1 MMKTLTLIIG
11 LLMTV
16 TLQAQ
21 DITVKAELY
30 KDTVGYE
37 ETIQVTFTI
46 ENEMNA
52 QFTAPLFE
60 SFESAQL
67 NGNSM
72 RTSIVNGVS
81 TMSKSLTYV
90 LSHYGKDIYE
100 IESATFE
107 VNGEIYV
114 TEPII
119 VVVADVATTP
129 NPPSAEDQFGF
140 GSDFGMFRRSPFGNQ
155 PRRIQ
160 PEKKETPKE
169 NPSKTKKRKKVY
181 KM

>member
-1 MMKTLTLIIG
+1 MKTLTLIIG
-11 LLMTV
+11 VLMTV

-52 QFTAPLFE
+52 QFNAPAFE

-72 RTSIVNGVS
+72 QTSMVNGV
-81 TMSKSLTYV
+81 TTTSKSITYV
-90 LSHYGKDIYE
+90 VTHYGKNIYE
-100 IESATFE
+100 IEAASFE
-107 VNGEIYV
+107 VDGKIYV
-114 TEPII
+114 SEPLI

-129 NPPSAEDQFGF
+129 NPPSAQDDFGF
-140 GSDFGMFRRSPFGNQ
+140 GNDFGMFRRSPFGNQ
-155 PRRIQ
+155 PRQTQ
-160 PEKKETPKE
+160 PKKEETPKKK
-169 NPSKTKKRKKVY
+169 NPSKTTKRNKVY

>member
-1 MMKTLTLIIG
+1 MKILTLIIG
-11 LLMTV
+11 ILMTV

-46 ENEMNA
+46 ENKMNA
-52 QFTAPLFE
+52 QFTAPAFE
-60 SFESAQL
+60 SFEAAQL
-67 NGNSM
+67 TGNSTM
-72 RTSIVNGVS
+72 TSIVNGVS

-90 LSHYGKDIYE
+90 LTHYGKDIYE
-100 IESATFE
+100 IEAASFE

-114 TEPII
+114 SEPLI
-119 VVVADVATTP
+119 VVVADIATTP
-129 NPPSAEDQFGF
+129 NPPSVENEFGF
-140 GSDFGMFRRSPFGNQ
+140 GNDFGMFRRNPFGSQ
-155 PRRIQ
+155 PRPMQ
-160 PEKKETPKE
+160 PKKEVKPKE